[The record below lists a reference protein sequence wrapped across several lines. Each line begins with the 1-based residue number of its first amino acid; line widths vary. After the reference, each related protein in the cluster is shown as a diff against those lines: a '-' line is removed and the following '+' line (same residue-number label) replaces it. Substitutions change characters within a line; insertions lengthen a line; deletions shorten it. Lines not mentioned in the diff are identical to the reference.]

1 MKNTTRFV
9 EVQANNAAKSQLPLY
24 CAVRYRRK
32 HIKAS
37 ARGAQRC
44 LFLDLDRELAGSS
57 NVKPDRSSQSAPINT
72 LVPCAST
79 AGTDAAMKCLKAK
92 SWGCATGKSSIK
104 LDSCMAE
111 RTALPSVSIGYS
123 AKDRQSRIKKSPPF
137 QPLDNLPNL
146 YGVWKGSVLR
156 KVIVNIWK
164 SHTIISASI
173 IIQNWMNQR
182 RKW

>member
-1 MKNTTRFV
+1 MKNTVRFV
-9 EVQANNAAKSQLPLY
+9 KARANKAAKSQLPLY
-24 CAVRYRRK
+24 CAVRYRQK
-32 HIKAS
+32 HTKAS

-44 LFLDLDRELAGSS
+44 LFLDLAGSS

-111 RTALPSVSIGYS
+111 RTALPGVSIGYS

-146 YGVWKGSVLR
+146 YGV
-156 KVIVNIWK
+156 
-164 SHTIISASI
+164 
-173 IIQNWMNQR
+173 
-182 RKW
+182 

>member
-1 MKNTTRFV
+1 MKNTVRFV
-9 EVQANNAAKSQLPLY
+9 EARANKAAKSQLPLY

-44 LFLDLDRELAGSS
+44 LFLDLDRDLAGSS

-92 SWGCATGKSSIK
+92 SWVCHREKLHQIGFLHGK
-104 LDSCMAE
+104 

-146 YGVWKGSVLR
+146 YGV
-156 KVIVNIWK
+156 
-164 SHTIISASI
+164 
-173 IIQNWMNQR
+173 
-182 RKW
+182 